1 MTRVDEKR
9 QFSQLLHRPLDIGTF
24 FDAVDRALARLVP
37 FDSSCWLGLDP
48 STLLPTSHFTRES
61 DAYDHLK
68 QIAANE
74 FLDEDVNKFSTL
86 ARAASP
92 VGLLSEATGGTPAR
106 SKRFREVLA
115 PHGFTHGDELR
126 AVFIEGDAVWGC
138 VALHRQHGAFTSSEA
153 QLVADLGAIIGE
165 GIHRAVLLTA
175 LMTGPGPGLPG
186 LILVRPDGSIE
197 SITPAAASFLAE
209 IVDSTGRSPGLPL
222 VVASLVA
229 KVRGTGPT
237 EKGEGATAR
246 LPRKAGGWHLLYAS
260 LLDGRPDGRVGVMV
274 YPEKV
279 PELPPVVAAAHDLT
293 SREREVTSLVLQ
305 GCSTQEISARLHV
318 SPYTVQDHLK
328 KVFAKVGVR
337 SRRELVAQIFAQ
349 HYAPRLGAD
358 SSINADGGL
367 GHSVRRPGQPRA

>member
-1 MTRVDEKR
+1 MDEKR
-9 QFSQLLHRPLDIGTF
+9 QFSQLLHRALDLGAF
-24 FDAVDRALARLVP
+24 FDAVDRALGRLVP

-48 STLLPTSHFTRES
+48 STLLPTSHFTREP
-61 DAYDHLK
+61 DAYDHLT

-74 FLDEDVNKFSTL
+74 FLDEDVNKFSAL
-86 ARAASP
+86 AWASSP
-92 VGLLSEATGGTPAR
+92 VGLLSHATGGTPAR
-106 SKRFREVLA
+106 SKRFREVLV
-115 PHGFTHGDELR
+115 PHGFAHGDELR
-126 AVFIEGDAVWGC
+126 AVFIDGDAVWGG
-138 VALHRQHGAFTSSEA
+138 VALHRRHGEFSSSEA
-153 QLVADLGAIIGE
+153 QLVADLGPIIGE
-165 GIHRAVLLTA
+165 GIHRAVLFTA

-197 SITPAAASFLAE
+197 SITPAAASLLAE

-229 KVRGTGPT
+229 KVRGTAPT
-237 EKGEGATAR
+237 EKGDGATAR

-274 YPEKV
+274 YPEKT

-305 GCSTQEISARLHV
+305 GCSTKEISARLHV

-337 SRRELVAQIFAQ
+337 SRRELVARIFAQ
-349 HYAPRLGAD
+349 HYAPRLGAG
-358 SSINADGGL
+358 SPINPDGGFEI
-367 GHSVRRPGQPRA
+367 S